1 MSKYLIYALRSIRDQ
16 DYKYIGKSSSGLERP
31 KMHLNYSHNESVRIW
46 VQELKTEGYF
56 PIIDILEECDEENID
71 HIEQKWIKHYL
82 SLGHILFNIHQYQG
96 RELEKIKNNIKN
108 QEELLEKE
116 LTKAKEAIYSLEDI
130 GLFIKIKRKERKI
143 TQLDLAE
150 LSGLTSKSISEIE
163 LGTRN
168 PTLAAIKGILDALG
182 YKLVPIIKFTA

>member
-1 MSKYLIYALRSIRDQ
+1 MSKYLIYALRSIREQ
-16 DYKYIGKSSSGLERP
+16 GYRYIGKSSSGLERP
-31 KMHLNYSHNESVRIW
+31 NTHLNYSHNESVRIW

-56 PIIDILEECDEENID
+56 PIIDILEECDKESID
-71 HIEQKWIKHYL
+71 HVEQKWIKHYL
-82 SLGHILFNIHQYQG
+82 SLGHILFNKYQYNG
-96 RELEKIKNNIKN
+96 KELEKIKNNIKN

-116 LTKAKEAIYSLEDI
+116 LTKAKEAVNSLDDI

-143 TQLDLAE
+143 TQFDLAE

-163 LGTRN
+163 LGIRN
-168 PTLAAIKGILDALG
+168 PTLAAIKCILNVLG